1 MRVGR
6 FFLIVA
12 LGAAFFSPSQA
23 QQSATVAQTTQRDA
37 QALVLIQKSVTAFGT
52 SVPLDSTATGTV
64 TVVEGSTTQTGTIQ
78 ILTRGTAQTV
88 ETIILPDGQRSIVYF
103 NGNAKE
109 VNVKGA
115 TNPPL
120 ELILTDQC
128 VDFPLPLLLSVL
140 NTPDE
145 AYRYVGEET
154 LDGTSAQHIQVW
166 NTFASKPRLGKLSSF
181 STRDIWFD
189 TSSGLPLK
197 ITYSRR
203 AGGGS
208 VPAFPVEVTFSNYTN
223 VNGVSY
229 PFQINKSFNGTP
241 WQTITI
247 QNVSFNTGLTD
258 AQFQV
263 E

>member
-6 FFLIVA
+6 VLLLVA
-12 LGAAFFSPSQA
+12 LGAAFFLPSQA

-37 QALVLIQKSVTAFGT
+37 QALALIQKSVTAFGT

-78 ILTRGTAQTV
+78 ILTRGATQTS
-88 ETIILPDGQRSIVYF
+88 ETIFLPDGQRSVVYS

-109 VNVKGA
+109 ANDKGP

-140 NTPDE
+140 NTSDE

-154 LDGTSAQHIQVW
+154 LDGTSTQHIQVW

-208 VPAFPVEVTFSNYTN
+208 APAFPVEVTFSNYTN

-241 WQTITI
+241 WLTITI
-247 QNVSFNTGLTD
+247 QNVAFNTGLTD
-258 AQFQV
+258 AQFEV